1 MKNLYED
8 MTSCGLLK
16 EKPTRT
22 WLRQATFSFRKYWSI
37 SGSCFSEEKQKPMPN
52 GYQETI
58 EKGMNAVRYFTTSMS
73 YYISYSGNATVSLY
87 SFCNTLIKA
96 SRL

>member
-1 MKNLYED
+1 MFSKRKIRPFMKNLYDD

-22 WLRQATFSFRKYWSI
+22 WLRQATFSFRKYWSS
-37 SGSCFSEEKQKPMPN
+37 SGYCFSEEKQKPMPN

-58 EKGMNAVRYFTTSMS
+58 EKGRCMS
-73 YYISYSGNATVSLY
+73 GGHAFSADRNGVE
-87 SFCNTLIKA
+87 K
-96 SRL
+96 